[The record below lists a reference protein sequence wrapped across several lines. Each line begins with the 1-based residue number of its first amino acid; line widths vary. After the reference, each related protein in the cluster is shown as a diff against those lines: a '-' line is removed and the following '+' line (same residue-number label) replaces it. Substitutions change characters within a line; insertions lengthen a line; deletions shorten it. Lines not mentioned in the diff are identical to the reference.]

1 MTYATQQLRDE
12 HEGIKVAIA
21 VLDRLAGDL
30 EAGRA
35 VEVDDL
41 DNLVD
46 FIKTF
51 ADRCHHGKEED
62 LLFPALE
69 KVGIPKEGGPI
80 GVMLAEHTHG
90 REFARAMSDALPGLR
105 EGDASA
111 RQAFASAAHGYARL
125 LTEHIEKENNILFCM
140 AEQHLAQEAHA
151 ALSEGFERV
160 EQERIGPGVHERYHA
175 LLDRLQEKYLTPV
188 A

>member
-1 MTYATQQLRDE
+1 MTYATQELRDE

-21 VLDRLAGDL
+21 VLDRLADDL
-30 EAGRA
+30 EAGRT
-35 VEVDDL
+35 VEADDL
-41 DNLVD
+41 DGLVD

-69 KVGIPKEGGPI
+69 KVGIPREGGPI
-80 GVMLAEHTHG
+80 GVMLTEHKCG
-90 REFARAMSDALPGLR
+90 REFVRGMADALPGIR
-105 EGDASA
+105 EGDPDA
-111 RQAFASAAHGYARL
+111 RKAFASAAHGYVQL

-140 AEQHLAQEAHA
+140 AEQHLCEDEHA
-151 ALSEGFERV
+151 RLTTEFERV

-175 LLDRLQEKYLTPV
+175 LLDRLGEKYM
-188 A
+188 